1 MKSNIQIV
9 LFFIIAVYNCYAQ
22 TTTEKTKFWH
32 HEDYSTT
39 NIPGIS
45 LDKAIK
51 SVNRPSSKKQII
63 VAVIDTQIDAL
74 HEDLNTSI
82 WTNKKEIPNNG
93 IDDDKNGFT
102 DDIHGWNF
110 LGNKSGGYTVWANF
124 EYIRI
129 LREYAP
135 IFKNKSKEEIP
146 AENKVKYEQYLKAID
161 NDKKYTKY
169 FNSYIKSLQY
179 DISLYQKTKD
189 TLRHFFPKEN
199 YTYKELDSLYRKY
212 KINNKTYK
220 ERRDS
225 NDQDLGALLGAHLS
239 SLDIG
244 LDSYAKLTDA
254 LKQHD
259 STLNKSCSLSF
270 NERKNRDSEI
280 SNRGY
285 GNNKIQVE
293 IKGIPIF
300 SNHSTEVSSIIAAK
314 RENNLGIKGFSDNI
328 KIMPLIVCPSGD
340 EHDRDIALAVKY
352 AVDNGAK
359 VINMSFGKELSLYP
373 ELITEALQ
381 YAEKKNVLIVHASGN
396 NGVNIDDSSFYP
408 NDYYSKKEVST
419 NFISVGSI
427 NKNYGEKMV
436 SSFSNYGK
444 ENVDLF
450 APGEGIY
457 IAMPDNEYR
466 FDSGTSLAAPMV
478 SGTAAL
484 LWLHYPKLTVQQ
496 VKQIILESG
505 TSHDIEVIVPGTK
518 DKKVKFS
525 ELSKT
530 GKVLNVYNAMQM
542 AKEMNTKI
550 N

>member
-9 LFFIIAVYNCYAQ
+9 LFFMIAVYNCYAQ

-32 HEDYSTT
+32 QEDYSTT
-39 NIPGIS
+39 SIPGIS

-129 LREYAP
+129 LREYEP
-135 IFKNKSKEEIP
+135 VFRNKTVDEIS
-146 AENKVKYEQYLKAID
+146 EKDKTKYNQYLSALE
-161 NDKKYTKY
+161 NQKKSSKY
-169 FNSYIKSLQY
+169 YNNYLKSLKY
-179 DISLYQKTKD
+179 NASIYQIAKD

-199 YTYKELDSLYRKY
+199 YTYNQLDSLYRKHRSNDKPFY
-212 KINNKTYK
+212 
-220 ERRDS
+220 ERRDN
-225 NDQDLGALLGAHLS
+225 NDKDLGALLHS
-239 SLDIG
+239 YITNLDIN
-244 LDSYAKLTDA
+244 LKSYDELSDRIKYYDSI
-254 LKQHD
+254 
-259 STLNKSCSLSF
+259 SNKSCNLF
-270 NERKNRDSEI
+270 YNERKFIEDDQK
-280 SNRGY
+280 GY
-285 GNNKIQVE
+285 GNNKIQIE
-293 IKGIPIF
+293 IKGIPTF
-300 SNHSTEVSSIIAAK
+300 SNHSTEVASVIASNRK
-314 RENNLGIKGFSDNI
+314 NNIGIKGFSDNI
-328 KIMPLIVCPSGD
+328 KIMPLTVCASGD
-340 EHDRDIALAVKY
+340 EYDKDIANAIYY
-352 AVDNGAK
+352 AVNNGAK
-359 VINMSFGKELSLYP
+359 VINMSFGKELSLQP
-373 ELITEALQ
+373 ELISEAIQ
-381 YAEKKNVLIVHASGN
+381 YAEKYNVLIVHGAGN
-396 NGVNIDDSSFYP
+396 NGKNIDNSAYYP
-408 NDYYSKKEVST
+408 NDDTLEVSN
-419 NFISVGSI
+419 NFINVGSI
-427 NKNYGEKMV
+427 NKKYGDKMV

-444 ENVDLF
+444 NNVDLF
-450 APGEGIY
+450 APGEDIY
-457 IAMPDNEYR
+457 IAMPDNQYR

-496 VKQIILESG
+496 VKHIILESG
-505 TSHDIEVIVPGTK
+505 TSYDLEVIVPGTK

-530 GKVLNVYNAMQM
+530 GKVLNVYSAMQM
-542 AKEMNTKI
+542 AEKI
-550 N
+550 NEGIQ